1 MISWGWRPGRTE
13 GIWRHGLPAMRPLV
27 AAAPWLTVMLLLV
40 MFHLLDGELVAA
52 KGVLFDL
59 PAQGVAE
66 GEPAGLVA
74 LVLPM
79 HHETPVFFDDARYM
93 LSDDA
98 SSAAFARHLSER
110 AARTDRK
117 TMLVLADR
125 RVAGGELM
133 KMAAIAKRS
142 GVGKVMFAEKRA
154 GEGE

>member
-1 MISWGWRPGRTE
+1 MIAWGWTPARTE
-13 GIWRHGLPAMRPLV
+13 GIWRHGLPAMRPFV
-27 AAAPWLTVMLLLV
+27 AAAPWLAVALILAMIS
-40 MFHLLDGELVAA
+40 LLDGTLVSSR
-52 KGVLFDL
+52 GVLFDL
-59 PAQGVAE
+59 PAPGVAE
-66 GEPAGLVA
+66 GEAAGVVA

-79 HHETPVFFDDARYM
+79 HHETLVFFDDSRYM

-98 SSAAFARHLSER
+98 SAAAFLRHLSER

-133 KMAAIAKRS
+133 KMASIARRS
-142 GVGKVMFAEKRA
+142 GLDKVLFAEKRE

>member
-52 KGVLFDL
+52 EGVPFDL

-79 HHETPVFFDDARYM
+79 HHETLVFFDDARYM
-93 LSDDA
+93 LSDGASADA
-98 SSAAFARHLSER
+98 FSRHLAER